1 MISSAK
7 MRQGLKRATAN
18 DYYIQSVR
26 TAIRS
31 LLTTVSTMEHRF
43 VDRAK
48 SGRAAFVVI
57 TSERGLAGGYN
68 NNILKFAEEYMSTYQ
83 MERVYTIGAVA
94 HEYFAHKHVE
104 HSVDYLRAIDHP
116 ELYEARKLSFDLLR
130 LFLSGEVD
138 QIFVFYTH
146 LINSMTCEPCV
157 VRLLPLRQSD
167 FPEIQL
173 PEQLYP
179 GSFIFEP
186 DAQTVLENL
195 VPQYIVGQ
203 VYATLIQAFASE
215 QCARM
220 AAMDAATNNADE
232 MLHTLNLQYNRARQ
246 DAITQE
252 ITEIMGGMAAGGE

>member
-1 MISSAK
+1 
-7 MRQGLKRATAN
+7 
-18 DYYIQSVR
+18 
-26 TAIRS
+26 
-31 LLTTVSTMEHRF
+31 
-43 VDRAK
+43 
-48 SGRAAFVVI
+48 
-57 TSERGLAGGYN
+57 
-68 NNILKFAEEYMSTYQ
+68 

-116 ELYEARKLSFDLLR
+116 ALYEARKLSFDLLR